1 MQTLDKSNLCV
12 NIRIPNG
19 QGSLKKSKPSG
30 NSILNHYN
38 LSTAQVRNRQVIMR
52 LIRKGKVKDI
62 YQLDNGNLLFQFSD
76 RVSAFDIQMVNTV
89 PMKGEVLCKF
99 SEFWFNSLETRH
111 HMVQVHNKD
120 KMEVKRLE
128 MIPIECVVRG
138 YVYGSLYERLR
149 RSTHDG
155 TTFSDNFR
163 PTKASRL
170 PKPVFD
176 PTTKSEE
183 HDVPIKRDEVVCS
196 GLISANDFDY
206 LEQTSISLY
215 NKMSDIVEKRGFI
228 IADVKF
234 EFGRDP
240 AKGNI
245 LLGDSIGPDEFRLWL
260 RADYSP
266 GRDQESF
273 DKQLLRDWLI
283 RTGFKNNVDNSIKDG
298 VKVIPP
304 VIPDSL
310 LSELTRRYVWAYEQI
325 TDKHV

>member
-1 MQTLDKSNLCV
+1 
-12 NIRIPNG
+12 
-19 QGSLKKSKPSG
+19 
-30 NSILNHYN
+30 
-38 LSTAQVRNRQVIMR
+38 MR

-76 RVSAFDIQMVNTV
+76 RVSAFDIQMVNKV

-99 SEFWFNSLETRH
+99 SEFWFNSLNTRH
-111 HMVQVHNKD
+111 HMIQVHNKD
-120 KMEVKRLE
+120 KMEVKQLE

-183 HDVPIKRDEVVCS
+183 HDVPIKRDEVLCS

-206 LEQTSISLY
+206 VEQTSISLY

-234 EFGRDP
+234 EFGRDA

-283 RTGFKNNVDNSIKDG
+283 RTGFKDNVDNSIKNG

-304 VIPDSL
+304 VIPYSL
-310 LSELTRRYVWAYEQI
+310 LNELTRRYIWAYEKI
-325 TDKHV
+325 TDKKM

>member
-1 MQTLDKSNLCV
+1 L
-12 NIRIPNG
+12 PN
-19 QGSLKKSKPSG
+19 
-30 NSILNHYN
+30 
-38 LSTAQVRNRQVIMR
+38 
-52 LIRKGKVKDI
+52 
-62 YQLDNGNLLFQFSD
+62 
-76 RVSAFDIQMVNTV
+76 
-89 PMKGEVLCKF
+89 
-99 SEFWFNSLETRH
+99 
-111 HMVQVHNKD
+111 
-120 KMEVKRLE
+120 
-128 MIPIECVVRG
+128 
-138 YVYGSLYERLR
+138 
-149 RSTHDG
+149 
-155 TTFSDNFR
+155 
-163 PTKASRL
+163 
-170 PKPVFD
+170 PVFD

-183 HDVPIKRDEVVCS
+183 HDVPVKRDEVVCS
-196 GLISANDFDY
+196 GVISANDFAY

-283 RTGFKNNVDNSIKDG
+283 RTGFKNNVDNSIRDG
-298 VKVIPP
+298 VKVISPA
-304 VIPDSL
+304 IPESL

-325 TDKHV
+325 TDKQL

>member
-1 MQTLDKSNLCV
+1 MIWPVPSREDIS
-12 NIRIPNG
+12 RI
-19 QGSLKKSKPSG
+19 SSDHILFPSP
-30 NSILNHYN
+30 
-38 LSTAQVRNRQVIMR
+38 TMVIMR
-52 LIRKGKVKDI
+52 LIRKGKAKDI
-62 YQLDNGNLLFQFSD
+62 YQLDNGNLLFDFSD

-99 SEFWFNSLETRH
+99 SEFWFNSLDTRH
-111 HMVQVHNKD
+111 HMIKAHNKN

-138 YVYGSLYERLR
+138 YMYGSLYERLR
-149 RSTHDG
+149 KSTDDENIS
-155 TTFSDNFR
+155 SDNFR

-170 PKPVFD
+170 PHPVFD

-183 HDVPIKRDEVVCS
+183 HDVPVKRDDVVGS
-196 GLISANDFDY
+196 GLISAVDFDY

-240 AKGNI
+240 VKGNI
-245 LLGDSIGPDEFRLWL
+245 LLGDSVGPDEFRLWL

-283 RTGFKNNVDNSIKDG
+283 RTGFKDNVDNSIKNG

-304 VIPDSL
+304 VIPYSL
-310 LSELTRRYVWAYEQI
+310 LNELTRRYIWAFEKI
-325 TDKHV
+325 TDKKM

>member
-1 MQTLDKSNLCV
+1 
-12 NIRIPNG
+12 
-19 QGSLKKSKPSG
+19 
-30 NSILNHYN
+30 
-38 LSTAQVRNRQVIMR
+38 MR

-76 RVSAFDIQMVNTV
+76 RVSAFDIQMVNKV

-99 SEFWFNSLETRH
+99 SEFWFNSLNTRH
-111 HMVQVHNKD
+111 HMIQVHNKD
-120 KMEVKRLE
+120 KMEVKQLE

-176 PTTKSEE
+176 PTTKSEV

-196 GLISANDFDY
+196 RLISANDFDY
-206 LEQTSISLY
+206 VEQTSISLY

-234 EFGRDP
+234 EFGRDA

-310 LSELTRRYVWAYEQI
+310 LSEITRRYVWAYEQI

>member
-1 MQTLDKSNLCV
+1 
-12 NIRIPNG
+12 
-19 QGSLKKSKPSG
+19 
-30 NSILNHYN
+30 
-38 LSTAQVRNRQVIMR
+38 MR

-76 RVSAFDIQMVNTV
+76 RVSAFDIQMVNKV

-99 SEFWFNSLETRH
+99 SEFWFNSLDTRH
-111 HMVQVHNKD
+111 HMIQVHNKD

-155 TTFSDNFR
+155 

-196 GLISANDFDY
+196 GRISANDFDY

-310 LSELTRRYVWAYEQI
+310 LSELTRRYVWAFEQI